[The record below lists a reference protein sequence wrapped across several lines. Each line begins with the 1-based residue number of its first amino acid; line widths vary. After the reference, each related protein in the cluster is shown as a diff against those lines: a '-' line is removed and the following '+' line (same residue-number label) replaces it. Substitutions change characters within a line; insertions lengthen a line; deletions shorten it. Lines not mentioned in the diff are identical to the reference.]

1 MHVTKANEM
10 QHRTCRNLSSDDSLK
25 EEIIGAIKS
34 IYKSFR
40 NSRGGSYLS
49 VTFNT
54 CMSQSLRKRFVAV
67 KIFKEALFSDLLLTT
82 SIFKTM
88 YSKILFGILL
98 GMKDI

>member
-1 MHVTKANEM
+1 MVGSLDGHLASILEPALVHVTKANEL
-10 QHRTCRNLSSDDSLK
+10 QHISCRNLSSNDSLE

-54 CMSQSLRKRFVAV
+54 CMGERLR
-67 KIFKEALFSDLLLTT
+67 T
-82 SIFKTM
+82 
-88 YSKILFGILL
+88 
-98 GMKDI
+98 